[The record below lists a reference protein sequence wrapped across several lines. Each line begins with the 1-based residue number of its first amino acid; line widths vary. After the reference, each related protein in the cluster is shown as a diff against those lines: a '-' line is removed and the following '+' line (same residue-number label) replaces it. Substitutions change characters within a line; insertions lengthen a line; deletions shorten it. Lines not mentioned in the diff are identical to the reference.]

1 MIIYIYISITL
12 THTYIYIYSK
22 INHKLDIMGYDG
34 DTMDTM
40 RIECEYNGNN
50 ITAWLIHVKSSNGYI
65 QTRSNSG

>member
-1 MIIYIYISITL
+1 
-12 THTYIYIYSK
+12 
-22 INHKLDIMGYDG
+22 MGYDG